1 MTGNPSVDPDCK
13 RVRTEAEAN
22 LAGLKRERYGTWFT
36 TPFTPGIGKAHQMV
50 KVGTKKKRS
59 KQQLE
64 QVKAEE
70 L

>member
-1 MTGNPSVDPDCK
+1 
-13 RVRTEAEAN
+13 
-22 LAGLKRERYGTWFT
+22 
-36 TPFTPGIGKAHQMV
+36 MV

-70 L
+70 LELKKIRHLMRVYHVPFIEQTWFPIGGVALETASSWW